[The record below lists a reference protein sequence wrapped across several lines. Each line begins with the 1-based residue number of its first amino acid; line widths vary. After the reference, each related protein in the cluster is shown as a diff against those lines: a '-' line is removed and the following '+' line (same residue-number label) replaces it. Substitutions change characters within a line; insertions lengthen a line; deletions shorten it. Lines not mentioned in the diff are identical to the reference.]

1 MSTLVGG
8 LFGTA
13 RVHEHSISAGLL
25 SCRHCLVSK
34 LSESDHYSMI
44 LLGDC
49 HDLSK
54 NPCVQQC
61 SPSSNFHI
69 AAVHLLQ
76 DQAPLIDQGHAASPS
91 SRCSW
96 YPW

>member
-1 MSTLVGG
+1 MSTLIGG

-13 RVHEHSISAGLL
+13 RVHEHSFSAGLL

-49 HDLSK
+49 PDLS
-54 NPCVQQC
+54 
-61 SPSSNFHI
+61 
-69 AAVHLLQ
+69 
-76 DQAPLIDQGHAASPS
+76 
-91 SRCSW
+91 
-96 YPW
+96 